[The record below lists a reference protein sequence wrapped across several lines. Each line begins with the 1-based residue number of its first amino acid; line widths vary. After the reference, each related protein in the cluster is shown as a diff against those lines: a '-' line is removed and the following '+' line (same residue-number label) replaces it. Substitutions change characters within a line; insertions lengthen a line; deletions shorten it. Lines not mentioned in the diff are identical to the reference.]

1 VETRKIGSLNVSLV
15 GVGCNNVGFLIDETR
30 AKEVIDSALDAGV
43 NFFDTADSYGFNR
56 SEEMIGRVLAGRRSD
71 VIIATKFGQPVPGQ
85 GNGAAPQY
93 VKKACEASLKRLG
106 TDYIDLYQLHIPDP
120 KVPIAETLG
129 ALDDLVKA
137 GHVRE
142 VGCSN
147 FSAEQLGNA
156 EAAAKRGRSARFV
169 SVQNEYSLLHRE
181 PEARVLPECAR
192 LAIAFLPYL
201 PLKGGLLTGKYRKD
215 RPMPEDT
222 RMAKVERYRKFL
234 THQNLNQ
241 VERLID
247 YARIR
252 GHTVL
257 DLAVSWLLAHGVVA
271 SVIAGA
277 TSAAQVRANVRAAN
291 WRLGATDLAEIDRLL
306 SSGGSMSRWVT
317 RAHDFLSRAPQ

>member
-1 VETRKIGSLNVSLV
+1 
-15 GVGCNNVGFLIDETR
+15 
-30 AKEVIDSALDAGV
+30 
-43 NFFDTADSYGFNR
+43 
-56 SEEMIGRVLAGRRSD
+56 
-71 VIIATKFGQPVPGQ
+71 
-85 GNGAAPQY
+85 
-93 VKKACEASLKRLG
+93 
-106 TDYIDLYQLHIPDP
+106 
-120 KVPIAETLG
+120 
-129 ALDDLVKA
+129 
-137 GHVRE
+137 
-142 VGCSN
+142 
-147 FSAEQLGNA
+147 
-156 EAAAKRGRSARFV
+156 
-169 SVQNEYSLLHRE
+169 

-201 PLKGGLLTGKYRKD
+201 PLKGGLLTGKYRKN